1 MKIWFPS
8 RANTDNKFR
17 FVLLIY
23 WYVYISLNLYIYV
36 ISFIPMN
43 CLSNQNATTVLS
55 IFAINAISQ
64 HFCFCKVCTTKGRS
78 YFLLI
83 GVLSRQQWDSREFF
97 LIYLSRT
104 WSSVWEGFT
113 HRWIDD
119 AFQVGFYVVLC
130 KGLSHNTDPVFLCLY
145 LHAGWPNDFSYFFSV
160 SAMCGV
166 K

>member
-1 MKIWFPS
+1 MLWNIKSVNPVKIWYSSWSTIFV
-8 RANTDNKFR
+8 
-17 FVLLIY
+17 FVLLMY
-23 WYVYISLNLYIYV
+23 WYTENVYISLIFVQIYV

-64 HFCFCKVCTTKGRS
+64 HLYFCKVCTTKGRS

-83 GVLSRQQWDSREFF
+83 GVLSRRQWDSREFF

-130 KGLSHNTDPVFLCLY
+130 KGLSHNADPGFCI
-145 LHAGWPNDFSYFFSV
+145 
-160 SAMCGV
+160 CI
-166 K
+166 